1 MQIEILSAHDAFK
14 FLTVCFRALSGVHGH
29 FGREG
34 IALRYD
40 GLFRQMERL
49 VSFTPAEIEVG
60 GEKREPTAGDVLA
73 GYRALD
79 REGACAEVAI
89 FLEEFGVVPYPLAGA
104 LVLWREIIAAAERHG
119 NQRLSKTFQNG
130 LEKLFEIQ
138 KGGKEGGRS

>member
-1 MQIEILSAHDAFK
+1 MHIEILSARDAFK
-14 FLTVCFRALSGVHGH
+14 FLTYCFRALSSVHGH

-49 VSFTPAEIEVG
+49 VAYTPAEIEVG
-60 GEKREPTAGDVLA
+60 GEKREPMAGDVLA

-89 FLEEFGVVPYPLAGA
+89 FLEEFGVVAYPLEGA
-104 LVLWREIIAAAERHG
+104 VALWRAIIAEAERQR
-119 NQRLSKTFQNG
+119 NQRLVKTFGNG
-130 LEKLFEIQ
+130 LERL
-138 KGGKEGGRS
+138 EGMVMP